1 MNYKIKKISGDASFR
16 EFYRVKKNNK
26 KSIIILAR
34 KEKFKNLIVYCVV
47 NNILNKHGILSPK
60 LIKNYYQDSMIE
72 ITDLGDKSFYD
83 YIKNKKNKLLDYKK
97 LIEVILKL
105 QKIKPKKIYYFGKSK
120 LNLLNILL
128 VNYTRRQIYFLTG
141 I

>member
-1 MNYKIKKISGDASFR
+1 MKFKIKKISGDASFR
-16 EFYRVKKNNK
+16 EFYRVKKDNK
-26 KSIIILAR
+26 TPIIVFSK

-83 YIKNKKNKLLDYKK
+83 YIKNKKK
-97 LIEVILKL
+97 
-105 QKIKPKKIYYFGKSK
+105 
-120 LNLLNILL
+120 
-128 VNYTRRQIYFLTG
+128 
-141 I
+141 